1 MTTRARDSIE
11 GTTRIVGILGEPVE
25 HSLSPRMHNAAFEHL
40 GLDYAYVPL
49 RASSRTIGEAVLSI
63 KTLGL
68 AGANVTVPFKEKV
81 IGHLDRLSPV
91 ARAVGAVNTIYPDG
105 KWAAGLKGENTDVGG
120 FLKALSSS
128 GFRLLGKRV
137 LLIGAGGAARAV
149 LYALGKGGA
158 REVTIANRTVARA
171 KRLAA
176 ELPTGKTKIEIC
188 SLDMLKDPELFDGV
202 GLVVN
207 STSTG
212 LSGQLKG
219 YDPSLSGQNCVHFD
233 LAYGRAPTAFT
244 RRARRKRRSAIDGR
258 LMLLH
263 QGVLAFNI
271 FTGRRAPVDV
281 MARALGLPKRR

>member
-1 MTTRARDSIE
+1 
-11 GTTRIVGILGEPVE
+11 
-25 HSLSPRMHNAAFEHL
+25 MHNAAFEHL
-40 GLDYAYVPL
+40 SLDYAYVPL

-68 AGANVTVPFKEKV
+68 AGANVTVPFKENV

-91 ARAVGAVNTIYPDG
+91 ARAVGAVNTIYPEG
-105 KWAAGLKGENTDVGG
+105 KRTVRLMGENTDVDG

-128 GFRLLGKRV
+128 GFRLRGKRV

-149 LYALGKGGA
+149 LYALAKGGA
-158 REVTIANRTVARA
+158 REVRIANRTVARA

-176 ELPTGKTKIEIC
+176 ELPTPHTKIEVC
-188 SLDMLKDPELFDGV
+188 GLDLIRDHGLFDGV

-207 STSTG
+207 ATSTG
-212 LSGQLKG
+212 LTGHLKG
-219 YDPSLSGQNCVHFD
+219 YDPSLTGRACVHFD
-233 LAYGRAPTAFT
+233 LAYGRSPTAFT
-244 RRARRKRRSAIDGR
+244 RRARRKRRPAIDGR

-263 QGVLAFNI
+263 QGALAFKI

-281 MARALGLPKRR
+281 MARALGLRLRR